1 METMYK
7 VKPILN
13 VQNVF
18 LVNTLNAYVKRETER
33 YIIAY
38 EPKRYTFHFLIY
50 KIDKSLI
57 SNVEFDKENKI
68 RINRIT
74 DINVTK
80 VQKDFS
86 EKWEFNVKNI
96 TMRIIPTKYN
106 NLQSNLQS
114 LYGTVYQFYYRKTS
128 AGGLDKIEFTIPE
141 CPIIVNSNTI
151 SNVCYKL
158 ITKQISANGTHGV
171 ETYLIVAPRKGEYV
185 IGNHVNISNINNNGH
200 RNMHIYP
207 VVITL

>member
-18 LVNTLNAYVKRETER
+18 LVNPINIYVKQEMEK
-33 YIIAY
+33 YMIGY
-38 EPKRYTFHFLIY
+38 EPKRHTFHYLKY
-50 KIDKSLI
+50 MIDKTLI
-57 SNVEFDKENKI
+57 SKLMFNKENI
-68 RINRIT
+68 IEINNAV
-74 DINVTK
+74 DIDVDIK
-80 VQKDFS
+80 LREISD
-86 EKWEFNVKNI
+86 KWEFNVKNVV
-96 TMRIIPTKYN
+96 MRMISTKYN
-106 NLQSNLQS
+106 NLKP
-114 LYGTVYQFYYRKTS
+114 LYGIIYRFNNRKTS
-128 AGGLDKIEFTIPE
+128 SGGIDKLEFDIPE
-141 CPIIVNSNTI
+141 CPVITNSNTI

>member
-18 LVNTLNAYVKRETER
+18 LVNPINIYAKKEDAK

-38 EPKRYTFHFLIY
+38 EPKKHTFHWLVY
-50 KIDKSLI
+50 KIDKNLV
-57 SNVEFDKENKI
+57 SNIVFDKNNEIKI
-68 RINRIT
+68 NSAI
-74 DINVTK
+74 DIDVTK
-80 VQKDFS
+80 KLREIS

-96 TMRIIPTKYN
+96 IMRMISTKYN
-106 NLQSNLQS
+106 NLKP
-114 LYGTVYQFYYRKTS
+114 LYGIIYRFNNRKTS
-128 AGGLDKIEFTIPE
+128 SGGIDKLEFDIPE
-141 CPIIVNSNTI
+141 CPVITNSNTI

>member
-1 METMYK
+1 METMYQS
-7 VKPILN
+7 VSILN
-13 VQNVF
+13 VKNIF
-18 LVNTLNAYVKRETER
+18 LVNPMDIYIVRETNR
-33 YIIAY
+33 YVIGY

-57 SNVEFDKENKI
+57 SNVKFDKENKI

-86 EKWEFNVKNI
+86 EKWEFNVKNV
-96 TMRIIPTKYN
+96 TMKIIPTKYN
-106 NLQSNLQS
+106 NLQS
-114 LYGTVYQFYYRKTS
+114 LYGIIYQFHYRKT
-128 AGGLDKIEFTIPE
+128 GGGGIDKLEFTIPE
-141 CPIIVNSNTI
+141 CPVVTNSNI
-151 SNVCYKL
+151 INNICYKL
-158 ITKQISANGTHGV
+158 VSKQISGSGTHQLH
-171 ETYLIVAPRKGEYV
+171 TYLIIAPLRGQYN
-185 IGNHVNISNINNNGH
+185 IGNHIRISNINNGGN